1 MEFFERFL
9 SNSRS
14 YSGSKEHAHI
24 SNEISTVEDFLA
36 VFLIFTVNFEF
47 PVIGK
52 LDHESGMI
60 RSFNIDNI
68 SRISWT

>member
-14 YSGSKEHAHI
+14 YSRSKEHAHI
-24 SNEISTVEDFLA
+24 ANEISTMEDFLA
-36 VFLIFTVNFEF
+36 VLLIFTVNFEF
-47 PVIGK
+47 PVVRK
-52 LDHESGMI
+52 LDPESGMI

-68 SRISWT
+68 SGISWT